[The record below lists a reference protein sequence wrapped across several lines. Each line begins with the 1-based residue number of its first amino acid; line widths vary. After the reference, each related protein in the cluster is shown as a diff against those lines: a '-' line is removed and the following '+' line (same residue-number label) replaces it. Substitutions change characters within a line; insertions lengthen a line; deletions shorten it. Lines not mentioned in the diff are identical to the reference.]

1 MKTIKTIILAAVL
14 TTAISQTAFAAGIPI
29 ESAPCNATVE
39 SIAITETLIADELEA
54 VKNGMG
60 YQPAW
65 AKANK
70 AIFDAVLSGQ
80 TNGYGYVNIANIA
93 RNALLQYR
101 DMYLRPEYY
110 KQQNDRVYNLIYD
123 LIDDVKNGKPY
134 NEALDEAYTRIYK
147 SIDPS
152 YVPNTDLA
160 VDKVYL
166 DIPATDIVMF
176 GAARKYLLEAIPQ
189 VQ

>member
-1 MKTIKTIILAAVL
+1 
-14 TTAISQTAFAAGIPI
+14 
-29 ESAPCNATVE
+29 
-39 SIAITETLIADELEA
+39 
-54 VKNGMG
+54 
-60 YQPAW
+60 
-65 AKANK
+65 
-70 AIFDAVLSGQ
+70 
-80 TNGYGYVNIANIA
+80 
-93 RNALLQYR
+93 
-101 DMYLRPEYY
+101 MYLRPEYY

-123 LIDDVKNGKPY
+123 IIDDVKNGKPY
-134 NEALDEAYTRIYK
+134 DEALDEAYARIYK

-166 DIPATDIVMF
+166 DIPAADIVMF